1 MRNAVITLI
10 TVTFNVVVAMVV
22 ASMLATSVVY
32 AQDTSTTQ
40 RQPVDMNSMILK
52 KLNANIIDAINAEIR
67 SVYGD

>member
-22 ASMLATSVVY
+22 ASMVATSVVY

-40 RQPVDMNSMILK
+40 AASYTNSMILK